1 MWIAPVLAA
10 VVAAALT
17 QINPF
22 ALTTAAPILALW
34 MTAPLFAWWL
44 SLPLKRKPTSLTWEE
59 TIFLRKIARK
69 TWGFF
74 DRFVGAADHWLP
86 PDNFQEQPGPVIAH
100 RTSPTNMGL
109 ALLANMSAWDMGF
122 IPAGALL
129 TRTRDSLDSMA
140 RLTRHRGHFFNWYDT
155 RTLEPL
161 PPRYISSVDSG
172 NLAGHL
178 LTLRAGLTDLPS
190 KPIGSAQVIKGLQD
204 TLAILHDSLVLTFKT
219 GHKQTQILEA
229 VQTCAARL
237 DGLLDPQ
244 FCSLEKLVRQLQQ
257 ATDGAEDLHA
267 RLVHAAPAGAEPT
280 TLELVNSKP
289 RFDDELTYWAA
300 ELLRQSSAQL
310 AELKALVPWVGLPP
324 APQSLTAIQQRLTAI
339 TTSPAL
345 PSLHQLLTHT
355 RELQLAVE
363 AELHR
368 ADVPDT
374 DEVRSERV
382 FSQANTGQ
390 ADRKSWLKQLDGLLA
405 AAERLI
411 SLRIADCAKLAEQA
425 TAFTAMDFTFL
436 YDSGRHLL
444 AVGYNLDDFRRD
456 TSFYDLLASEV
467 RLGTYTAIAL
477 GQLPQQ
483 AWFALGRLRT
493 GAEGAPVLMSWSGS
507 MFEYLMPM
515 LVMPSYHGTLLDHSC
530 QVAVA
535 RQIAHGKHLGLPWGI
550 SESGYHA
557 FDTSLNYQYHAF
569 GVPGLGLKRGLS
581 NDAVIAPYASALALM
596 VAPNQACTNLQRLAA
611 MGMEGR
617 FGLYEAVDYTPT
629 RLPRGVTHTVVR
641 SYMAHH
647 QGMSLLAFAHLLL
660 DRPMQRRFAAE
671 PLLKATL
678 MLLQEKI
685 PRASPRH
692 LHLLE
697 EPQGSGGLFADEHA
711 SVHPAIAAE
720 TATPEVQLLSNGRY
734 HLMVTNAGGG
744 YSRWRNL
751 AITRWREDATRDNW
765 GMFVY
770 VRDTESGVFWSAAH
784 QPTLKRAD
792 SYSAIFSEGRAEY
805 RRRDADIETYT
816 DLVVSPE
823 DNIELR
829 RLRLT
834 NRSSQVRTLDITT
847 FLEVVLAAPAADDS
861 QTAFGNL
868 FVQTEIMPDR
878 RAVMC
883 TRRPRSETEKPPW
896 MFHLLASNGTV
907 LDAVSYETDRFKFI
921 GRGRTVAAPQALLE
935 QGELSGSQGSVLDP
949 AAAIRSRVT
958 LAAGQAITLDVVTGI
973 ADTRAA
979 CLALVSKYQNR
990 NFADRVFELAAT
1002 HAGVT
1007 LRQINASEADARL
1020 YRRLA
1025 SIVLYAQGTLRADP
1039 SLLIQNR
1046 RGQSGLWGYAISGD
1060 LPIVLLKIASSAHI
1074 ELARQMIQCHAYW
1087 RLKGLEVDLV
1097 IWNEDHVGYRQN
1109 LQDQILALIS
1119 SRSEGQQS
1127 ERPGGIF
1134 VRSGEQISQEDR
1146 VLLQSVARA
1155 IIDDTRGSLADQLN
1169 RRPRT
1174 TRKIPRFAPVRAVGR
1189 EPPAP
1194 TLPRDGL
1201 ILRNPLGGF
1210 TADGREYIVVTDTEH
1225 KTPLPWVN
1233 VLANPTFGSVIT
1245 ESGLAYTWSENARE
1259 FRLTPWSDD
1268 PVGATGG
1275 EAFYLR
1281 DEETGYAWSPTPQ
1294 PKSGTGAY
1302 VTRHGFGYSVFEHR
1316 EDGIETELW
1325 VYVDLQESV
1334 KYSVL
1339 KTRNVSGRRR
1349 SLSATG
1355 YVEWVLGDL
1364 RAKSALHLVTEID
1377 PSSGALFVHNAYNTE
1392 FAGRTCF
1399 FDVDDESRSVSGD
1412 RTEFLGRNG
1421 SINAPDALQRTRL
1434 SGRLGAA
1441 LDSCGALQVPF
1452 ELADGQEREIIFRLG
1467 AGADVEQASA
1477 LALRLRQLGSARA
1490 ALAQVH
1496 AYWTETLGTVQAR
1509 TPDPAFDALF
1519 NGWLVYQTLACRL
1532 WARSGFYQSGGA
1544 YGFRDQLQDSM
1555 ALVHTRPAVVR
1566 EHLLRA
1572 ARRQFAE
1579 GDVQHWW
1586 HPPHGRGVRTRCSD
1600 DYLWLP
1606 FVLCHYVNNTG
1617 DMGVL
1622 DESLPFLTGRALN
1635 DDEESYYDMPGQS
1648 AESASL
1654 YQHAVLAIKHGL
1666 RFGERGLP
1674 LMGSGDW
1681 NDGMNLVGIHGKGES
1696 VWLGFML
1703 YKVLREFAP
1712 LARAQGDEE
1721 FANHCLVEAGI
1732 LGEKIEQHAWD
1743 GNWYRRAWFDDG
1755 VALGSA
1761 VNTECR
1767 IDSIAQSWSV
1777 LSGAG
1782 DPRRANRAMDALDRH
1797 LVRREQGI
1805 IQLLDPPFDQSTLN
1819 PGYIKGYV
1827 PGVRE
1832 NGGQY
1837 THAAIWAAMAFA
1849 KLGDCQ
1855 RAWELFSII
1864 NPVNHGQSDA
1874 AVALYKAEPYVVAAD
1889 VYAIAPHTGRGGWSW
1904 YTGSAGWLYRLM
1916 LESLLGLTRTGN
1928 QLHIKPCMPSTWKG
1942 FSLDYRFGE
1951 TLYRI
1956 NIQREFAEG
1965 ITLDGEKITGDLL
1978 PLINDRQEHSVHV
1991 GRK

>member
-1 MWIAPVLAA
+1 MDDS
-10 VVAAALT
+10 
-17 QINPF
+17 
-22 ALTTAAPILALW
+22 
-34 MTAPLFAWWL
+34 PLFAWWL
-44 SLPLKRKPTSLTWEE
+44 SLPLKRTPVSLSWEE

-74 DRFVGAADHWLP
+74 DRFVGATDHWLP

-100 RTSPTNMGL
+100 RTSPTNIGL
-109 ALLANMSAWDMGF
+109 ALLANMSAWDIGF
-122 IPAGALL
+122 IPAGTLL
-129 TRTRDSLDSMA
+129 TRTRHSLDSMS

-172 NLAGHL
+172 NLVGHL
-178 LTLRAGLTDLPS
+178 LTLRAGLTDLPN
-190 KPIGSAQVIKGLQD
+190 KPIGSAQVVKGLQD
-204 TLAILHDSLVLTFKT
+204 ALAILHDSLVLTVRS
-219 GHKQTQILEA
+219 GLRQYQILEA

-244 FCSLEKLVRQLQQ
+244 FCSLEKLLRQLQQ
-257 ATDGAEDLHA
+257 ATNGAQDLHA

-280 TLELVNSKP
+280 TLELVNSQP

-300 ELLRQSSAQL
+300 ELLGQSSAQL
-310 AELKALVPWVGLPP
+310 ADLKALLPWVDLPP
-324 APQSLTAIQQRLTAI
+324 APPSLNAIQQALNAI
-339 TTSPAL
+339 TASPTL
-345 PSLHQLLTHT
+345 PSLHQLLAHT
-355 RELQLAVE
+355 RALRSAVGD
-363 AELHR
+363 ELHR
-368 ADVPDT
+368 ADAPDAN
-374 DEVRSERV
+374 EVRSERM
-382 FSQANTGQ
+382 FSPANNGG
-390 ADRKSWLKQLDGLLA
+390 ADNKSWLQQLDGMLTE
-405 AAERLI
+405 AERFI
-411 SLRIADCAKLAEQA
+411 SLRIADCTELAEQA
-425 TAFTAMDFTFL
+425 AAFTAMDFTFL
-436 YDSGRHLL
+436 YDSTRHLL

-456 TSFYDLLASEV
+456 TSYYDLLASEV

-483 AWFALGRLRT
+483 AWFALGRLRA

-515 LVMPSYHGTLLDHSC
+515 LVMPSYPGTLLDHSC

-557 FDTSLNYQYHAF
+557 FDTNLNYQYHAF

-581 NDAVIAPYASALALM
+581 NDAVVAPYASALALM
-596 VAPNQACTNLQRLAA
+596 VAPNQACSNLQRLAA

-647 QGMSLLAFAHLLL
+647 QGMSLLAFAYVLL

-692 LHLLE
+692 QHLLE
-697 EPQGSGGLFADEHA
+697 DSQSSGGLFADEHA
-711 SVHPAIAAE
+711 SVHPPIAAE

-734 HLMVTNAGGG
+734 HLMVTNGGGG

-751 AITRWREDATRDNW
+751 ALTRWREDATRDNW
-765 GMFVY
+765 GLFVY
-770 VRDTESGVFWSAAH
+770 VRDTANGVFWSVAH

-805 RRRDADIETYT
+805 RRHDADIETYT

-834 NRSSQVRTLDITT
+834 NRSSQTRTLDITT
-847 FLEVVLAAPAADDS
+847 YGEVVLAAPAADDS

-868 FVQTEIMPDR
+868 FVQTEILPDR
-878 RAVMC
+878 RAVIC

-907 LDAVSYETDRFKFI
+907 LDAVSFETDRFRFI
-921 GRGRTVAAPQALLE
+921 GRGRTPAAPQALVNK
-935 QGELSGSQGSVLDP
+935 GDLSGSEGSVLDP
-949 AAAIRSRVT
+949 AVAIRTRLT
-958 LAAGQAITLDVVTGI
+958 LAPGQAVTLDVVTGI

-979 CLALVSKYQNR
+979 CLALVGKYQNR

-1039 SLLIQNR
+1039 ALLIQNR

-1097 IWNEDHVGYRQN
+1097 IWNEDHVGYRQH

-1155 IIDDTRGSLADQLN
+1155 IIDDTRGSLAEQVN
-1169 RRPRT
+1169 RRSRT
-1174 TRKIPRFAPVRAVGR
+1174 TRKVPRFTPVPVRAAVR
-1189 EPPAP
+1189 EPPPP

-1210 TADGREYIVVTDTEH
+1210 TADCREYIVVTDAER

-1233 VLANPTFGSVIT
+1233 VLANPSFGSVIS

-1281 DEETGYAWSPTPQ
+1281 DDETGYVWSPTPQ

-1325 VYVDLQESV
+1325 VYVDLQERV
-1334 KYSVL
+1334 KFSVL

-1349 SLSATG
+1349 ALSATG

-1377 PSSGALFVHNAYNTE
+1377 SSSGALFVRNAYNTE

-1421 SINAPDALQRTRL
+1421 SIHAPDALQRTRL

-1467 AGADVEQASA
+1467 AGADVEQARA

-1496 AYWTETLGTVQAR
+1496 AYWTETLGAVHAH

-1572 ARRQFAE
+1572 ARRQFPE

-1617 DMGVL
+1617 DRGVL
-1622 DESLPFLTGRALN
+1622 EESLPFLTGRALN

-1648 AESASL
+1648 GDSASL
-1654 YQHAVLAIKHGL
+1654 YQHAVLAVKHGL

-1681 NDGMNLVGIHGKGES
+1681 NDGMNLVGIHGEGES

-1712 LARAQGDEE
+1712 LARAHGDVE
-1721 FANHCLVEAGI
+1721 FADHCLVKAKI

-1761 VNTECR
+1761 ANTECR

-1782 DPRRANRAMDALDRH
+1782 DPIRASRAMDALDRH

-1805 IQLLDPPFDQSTLN
+1805 IQLLDPPFDHSALN

-1916 LESLLGLTRTGN
+1916 LESLLGITRSGD
-1928 QLHIKPCMPSTWKG
+1928 QLHIKPCLPTMWDG
-1942 FSLDYRFGE
+1942 FSLNYRFGK

-1956 NIQREFAEG
+1956 NFQRGFAEG
-1965 ITLDGEKITGDLL
+1965 KTLDVAEGIILDGEKVTGDSFS
-1978 PLINDRQEHSVHV
+1978 LIDDEQEHSVHI
-1991 GRK
+1991 GGK